1 MRKPALKQLNF
12 TDKKP
17 VVEGLYA
24 YRRNKIYK
32 RNGIELV
39 NVESDHGRLYVVTK
53 KNQRVMSKKPVES
66 LPGQFSFNPYS
77 AG

>member
-1 MRKPALKQLNF
+1 MRSPVLKQLNF

-32 RNGIELV
+32 RNGIEFV
-39 NVESDHGRLYVVTK
+39 NVEDNRGCFFVVVR
-53 KNQRVMSKKPVES
+53 KNQRVVSKKAVELVS
-66 LPGQFSFNPYS
+66 GQFSANPFE
-77 AG
+77 AV